1 MTILLLAVSFVLIVV
16 GAVFFTNS
24 VEWAGRR
31 LGLGHGAIGSLL
43 AAVATALPE
52 SVIPVIAIVKGS
64 DPAHQAIAIGA
75 IIGAPYLLGTIAMA
89 LVGLSATVFG
99 NRREQGH
106 EIQAEVGT
114 GQRDFAFF
122 LGFFG
127 VALLIGGLGLD
138 TTIRIAIAIVFVLAY
153 AAYVVWTVRH
163 GGEAEEEEPSRLF
176 FDWTPENPPN
186 AFQLILQLV
195 LSIAAIVGGANLFVT
210 EVEAVAM
217 GLGVPLLVLALILAP
232 LATELPEKANSFIW
246 VRDGKDSLALGNITG
261 AMVFQSSVPVA
272 FGIAFTPWVLEPTAL
287 VAGVAGLVGG
297 ALAWWRL
304 RRRHFGAVFQLA
316 WLGLFAGVVVYAIVV
331 ASAPAPP
338 GPPPPPPPPG

>member
-1 MTILLLAVSFVLIVV
+1 MTILLLAASFVLIVV
-16 GAVFFTNS
+16 GAFLFTNS

-52 SVIPVIAIVKGS
+52 SAIPVIAILEGS
-64 DPAHQAIAIGA
+64 DPTHQAIAIGA
-75 IIGAPYLLGTIAMA
+75 IIGAPFMLGTIAMA
-89 LVGLSATVFG
+89 LVGLSATVFRK
-99 NRREQGH
+99 RREQGR
-106 EIQAEVGT
+106 EIQSEIGT

-127 VALLIGGLGLD
+127 VAIVIGGLGLG
-138 TTIRIAIAIVFVLAY
+138 TAIRIAVAIVFVLAY
-153 AAYVVWTVRH
+153 GTYVVWTVRH
-163 GGEAEEEEPSRLF
+163 GGEAEEEEPSPLY
-176 FDWTPENPPN
+176 FDWTRSDPPN

-195 LSIAAIVGGANLFVT
+195 LSIAAIVGGAELFVH
-210 EVEAVAM
+210 EVEAVAI
-217 GLGVPLLVLALILAP
+217 GLGVPLLVLALVLAP

-272 FGIAFTPWVLEPTAL
+272 FGIAFTPWLLERTAL
-287 VAGVAGLVGG
+287 GAGIVGLVGG

-304 RRRHFGAVFQLA
+304 RRRSFGGPYQII
-316 WLGLFAGVVVYAIVV
+316 WLVLFAGFVVYAVV
-331 ASAPAPP
+331 QSSAPAPA
-338 GPPPPPPPPG
+338 PPPPPPPG